1 MITTKKEEQDYYA
14 ISEKQS
20 DESKEEKV
28 TRELLSNVL
37 ACPDMEVVENDSY
50 FLHELYKS
58 TTDKFGKV
66 SWDTVIGANFEYQRK
81 NKALTVE
88 LEMAKSVMTSLILC
102 SVGCKVTPL
111 PPFTFRIYDDQKQFI
126 GIEEDVPQDLR
137 DCDGESNNGKFRLD
151 VPKNFFNNLFPT
163 QKNLGSNKE
172 FNDKYFDGYDLGDKT
187 FDEIKAMDEKNGTN
201 FIKNLLNVEVQALCY
216 HNITSDLASTI
227 FRRYAVNRGI
237 TFWEELRSFRCDLNN
252 YINKDFFQ
260 YE

>member
-1 MITTKKEEQDYYA
+1 MNITKKEEQDYYA
-14 ISEKQS
+14 ISGKQS

-37 ACPDMEVVENDSY
+37 ACPDMEVEIDPY
-50 FLHELYKS
+50 FLHNLYKS
-58 TTDKFGKV
+58 TTDEFGKV

-88 LEMAKSVMTSLILC
+88 LEMAKGVMTSLFLE
-102 SVGCKVTPL
+102 SVGCRVTPL
-111 PPFTFRIYDDQKQFI
+111 PPFTFRIYDEQKQFD
-126 GIEEDVPQDLR
+126 GIEEDVPQNLR
-137 DCDGESNNGKFRLD
+137 DKIGESNNGKFRLD

-163 QKNLGSNKE
+163 QKQLGANKE

-227 FRRYAVNRGI
+227 FRRYAVNRAI
-237 TFWEELRSFRCDLNN
+237 TFWEELRSFRCDLNDF
-252 YINKDFFQ
+252 INKEFFK